1 MTLKKIDSKQAGTE
15 EMEVD
20 KSKSSTIEKSLT
32 LQLNKS
38 NDSRKD
44 AWA

>member
-1 MTLKKIDSKQAGTE
+1 MTLKKLDSKQTGTE
-15 EMEVD
+15 EVEVD
-20 KSKSSTIEKSLT
+20 KSKNSPPEKSLT